1 VSIFFDFVHSQFTGL
16 ARPRSGGLR
25 SLGRRASKAPRE
37 ATEPADSVDL
47 AMMRRCIEISKETAR
62 NEFPFAAIVCRGSQI
77 LAESGNRVVQDC
89 DVSQHAEI
97 IALSLAQRVSG
108 SRRLRSCTLYTNVEP
123 CPMCSFAIRETGIA
137 RVVYAIRSPVMGGHS
152 RWSILGDDGLSRI
165 MPVYFAPPPQVVANF
180 CAAEAEGVWN
190 ERHPIMWKLIKARG
204 LLG

>member
-1 VSIFFDFVHSQFTGL
+1 MSIFFDFVHSQFTALG
-16 ARPRSGGLR
+16 RPRSGGLR
-25 SLGRRASKAPRE
+25 SLARRAPNASRE
-37 ATEPADSVDL
+37 TTPSADPIDL
-47 AMMRRCIEISKETAR
+47 AMMRRCIANSKETAR
-62 NEFPFAAIVCRGSQI
+62 NEFPFAALVCRDNQI

-97 IALSLAQRVSG
+97 IALSLAQRVSS
-108 SRRLRSCTLYTNVEP
+108 SRRLRDCTLYTNVEP

-165 MPVYFAPPPQVVANF
+165 MPVYFAPPPKVIANF
-180 CAAEAEGVWN
+180 CAAEAEDVWN

>member
-1 VSIFFDFVHSQFTGL
+1 VSIFFDFVQSQFV
-16 ARPRSGGLR
+16 ARGRRRSGGSR
-25 SLGRRASKAPRE
+25 SLDRRASNVSSE
-37 ATEPADSVDL
+37 ATEPTHSIDL

-62 NEFPFAAIVCRGSQI
+62 NEFPFACLVCRDDQI
-77 LAESGNRVVQDC
+77 VAESGNRVVQDC

-108 SRRLRSCTLYTNVEP
+108 SRRLRGCTLYTNVEP

-137 RVVYAIRSPVMGGHS
+137 RVVYAIKSPVMGGHS

-165 MPVYFAPPPQVVANF
+165 MPVYFAPPPKVVANF
-180 CAAEAEGVWN
+180 CVAEAEEVWS